1 MRTVHEVTYEL
12 LRSFGMTRVFGNPGS
27 TELPFLAGSPG
38 DFTYVLGLHE
48 IENARDR
55 RAAL

>member
-1 MRTVHEVTYEL
+1 MRIVHEVTYEL
-12 LRSFGMTRVFGNPGS
+12 LRSFGMTRVFGNPGP
-27 TELPFLAGSPG
+27 TELPFLTGSPE